1 LSNSSGSLR
10 YPDKVLIICIDAD
23 NDVGQKTGLKTPIK
37 GRDMVLEAGM
47 RMALSDPEEAD
58 ANAIFAAV
66 SNYDKIVSSGSEAE
80 VVLVSGNPEDKIL
93 SSQKMVAEIKEI
105 SNVFGPKAI
114 YVVTD
119 GFGDEDIVPVLN
131 ANLPLSG
138 IIRVVVKHSR
148 SVEES
153 YVVLGRYLKMFFTDT
168 RFKKYFL
175 SIPGAIMV
183 TLPMLAYLGK
193 LTEALLLLSIAIGS
207 FAFIKGLDLDKSA
220 SVMLHRIVSIDLPT
234 VHYIGFIIFYL
245 TGGVFVLA
253 ALAIGIS
260 GSYEAAVNQNIN
272 DLVGIFSN
280 VPLLLGEFIRRSALF
295 FILGAIFLVG
305 RDFIVAL
312 EREPL
317 ESKTPLLTM
326 ASIASL
332 YPFLISLGD
341 ALVFFEGK
349 FLSLVMSS
357 IVSLVSIA
365 IMATII
371 LIGYRFLGKHLKGA
385 GNRNE
390 NVKT

>member
-1 LSNSSGSLR
+1 MSSSPEMTR
-10 YPDKVLIICIDAD
+10 YPDKVLVVCIDAD
-23 NDVGQKTGLKTPIK
+23 NDIGRKTGIKTPIM
-37 GRDMVLEAGM
+37 GRDIVLEVGM
-47 RMALSDPEEAD
+47 KMALSDPEEAD

-66 SNYDKIVSSGSEAE
+66 NSYDKIVSSGSEAE
-80 VVLVSGNPEDKIL
+80 VALVTGDPEDRML
-93 SSQKMVAEIKEI
+93 SSQKMINEIKEI

-119 GFGDEDIVPVLN
+119 GFGDEDILPVLN

-138 IIRVVVKHSR
+138 VIRVIVKHSR

-153 YVVLGRYLKMFFTDT
+153 YIVLGRYLRMLFTDA
-168 RFKKYFL
+168 RFKKYVL
-175 SIPGAIMV
+175 SIPGAIMI

-220 SVMLHRIVSIDLPT
+220 SKMLHKIVSVDLPT
-234 VHYIGFIIFYL
+234 IHYVGFIIFYL
-245 TGGVFVLA
+245 TGGVFILA
-253 ALAIGIS
+253 ALAFGVS
-260 GSYEAAVNQNIN
+260 GSYEAAISQNIN
-272 DLVGIFSN
+272 DLLGIFSN

-317 ESKTPLLTM
+317 ESKTQLLTM

-332 YPFLISLGD
+332 YPFLITLGD
-341 ALVFFEGK
+341 ALVYFEGK
-349 FLSLVMSS
+349 FISLVMSS
-357 IVSLVSIA
+357 IVSLISIA
-365 IMATII
+365 TMATII
-371 LIGYRFLGKHLKGA
+371 LMAYRFVGKHLKVTSK
-385 GNRNE
+385 RNE
-390 NVKT
+390 DVET